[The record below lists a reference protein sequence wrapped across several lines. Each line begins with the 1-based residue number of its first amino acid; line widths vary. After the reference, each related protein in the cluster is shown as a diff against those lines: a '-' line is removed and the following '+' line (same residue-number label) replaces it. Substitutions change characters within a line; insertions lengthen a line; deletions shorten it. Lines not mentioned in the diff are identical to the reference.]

1 MINLDNFFKQ
11 QQVPF
16 ALLLIAFLL
25 LLIFFTLVDRRMGK
39 K

>member
-1 MINLDNFFKQ
+1 MFNFDVFFKQ

-25 LLIFFTLVDRRMGK
+25 MLIFFAKVDKQLGK